1 MSAEF
6 AIALAVLAFAVGA
19 VLAYLVMLSRLQ
31 TAREKN
37 AALETAQQLTTENH
51 RQQIQALQEQHTHLS
66 HTFAALAGE
75 ALNRNNESFLKLAQE
90 KLAQSQL
97 QQKHEL
103 EQKEKSIESLLKP
116 VREALEKT
124 ETQIRNIEKERK
136 EAYGFLSKHLETMAQ
151 SQQVL
156 QAETRNLV
164 QALRRPEVRG
174 QWGEMTLKRLAEL
187 AGLVEH
193 CDFYE
198 QIQVK
203 TDSGVSRPDMV
214 VRLPGGR
221 DVIIDA
227 KTPLDAY
234 LNALDASDAGQREVE
249 LQRHARNVKER
260 VKELSL
266 KSYWEQFAQTPEFV
280 VLFIPGEQFLS
291 AALDQD
297 RGLLEYAFQ
306 QKVILAT
313 PTTLVALLRAVA
325 YGWRQEKM
333 EANAQEIRKLGEELF
348 NRIATLTEHL
358 GKLGKSLEG
367 SVGHFNKVVGTLD
380 SRVLPSARKFT
391 ELGISDEKKP
401 LQNVEQIEKLS
412 KQIGAPLD

>member
-1 MSAEF
+1 MQTSSA
-6 AIALAVLAFAVGA
+6 ILVLLALTAFTVGMA
-19 VLAYLVMLSRLQ
+19 LMYIIMLQRLQ
-31 TAREKN
+31 ALREKN
-37 AALETAQQLTTENH
+37 AALETAQQLSAQNH
-51 RQQIQALQEQHTHLS
+51 QQQVQALQQQNEKMS
-66 HTFAALAGE
+66 HTFSALASE
-75 ALNRNNESFLKLAQE
+75 ALNRNSESFLKLAQE
-90 KLAQSQL
+90 KLTQSQM
-97 QQKHEL
+97 QNKHDL
-103 EQKEKSIESLLKP
+103 EQKEKSIETMLKP
-116 VREALEKT
+116 LREALEKT
-124 ETQIRNIEKERK
+124 ESQIRSIEKERK
-136 EAYGFLSKHLETMAQ
+136 EAYGSLSKHLESMAQ

-156 QAETRNLV
+156 QSETRNLV

-193 CDFYE
+193 CDFFE
-198 QIQVK
+198 QTHVK
-203 TDSGVSRPDMV
+203 SDEGMLRPDMV

-221 DVIIDA
+221 DIIIDA

-234 LNALDASDAGQREVE
+234 LNAIDAAEPAQRDIE
-249 LQRHARNVKER
+249 LQRHARTVKER

-266 KSYWEQFAQTPEFV
+266 KSYWEQFEQTPEFV

-291 AALDQD
+291 AALDID
-297 RGLLEYAFQ
+297 RSLLEYAFQ
-306 QKVILAT
+306 QKIILAT

-348 NRIATLTEHL
+348 HRIATLTDHL
-358 GKLGKSLEG
+358 GKLGKSLDG

-401 LQNVEQIEKLS
+401 IPPLDQIERTS
-412 KQIGAPLD
+412 KHVE